1 MIGAII
7 GDIVGSRFEFDNHRS
22 MEFHLFTKDCF
33 VTDDSIMTLAVAKAI
48 MMTDQ
53 EVLNDLTNTRMDKVY
68 LEQLSVN
75 TVKAMQSVGR
85 KYPNCGYGGSFYGWI
100 FSPNPQPYNS
110 YGNGAAMRISPVAEV
125 AGSIEEV
132 KMLSKAVTVIS
143 HNHPEGIKGAEATAM
158 AGYLARTGYDKEQI
172 RKYIEDHYYI
182 LDFTIDEIRDTYEF
196 NETCQETVPQAIQA
210 FLESKSFEDAIRK
223 AISIGG
229 DSDTVAAI
237 TGGIAEAYYG
247 VPEEIVFEALK
258 YLDDNLSALYS
269 DLNILN

>member
-22 MEFHLFTKDCF
+22 MEFDLFTEECF

-53 EVLNDLTNTRMDKVY
+53 EVLNDLSSTRMDKAY
-68 LEQLSVN
+68 LEQLLAN
-75 TVKAMQSVGR
+75 TVRAMQNIGR
-85 KYPNCGYGGSFYGWI
+85 KYPDCGYGGSFYGWI

-110 YGNGAAMRISPVAEV
+110 YGNGAAMRISPVSKV
-125 AGSIEEV
+125 ANSIEEV
-132 KMLSKAVTVIS
+132 KKLSKAVTVIS
-143 HNHPEGIKGAEATAM
+143 HNHIEGIKGAEATAV
-158 AGYLARTGYDKEQI
+158 AGYLARNGYDKDKI
-172 RKYIEDHYYI
+172 RKYIEDHYYV

-210 FLESKSFEDAIRK
+210 FLESESFEDAIRK

-247 VPEEIVFEALK
+247 VPEDLKDEAFS
-258 YLDDNLSALYS
+258 YLDSELLDI
-269 DLNILN
+269 ILKWI